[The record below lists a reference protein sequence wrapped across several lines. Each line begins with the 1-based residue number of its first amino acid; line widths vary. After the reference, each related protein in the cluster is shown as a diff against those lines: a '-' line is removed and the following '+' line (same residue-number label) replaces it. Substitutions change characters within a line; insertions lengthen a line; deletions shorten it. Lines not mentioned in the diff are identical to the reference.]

1 MPRIG
6 QEIALISPL
15 TYGNDMIEYAYTGKS
30 LFSPGLDI
38 VMLVIFILIFQIAAN
53 YLYKKFN
60 E

>member
-6 QEIALISPL
+6 QQIAMVSLL

-30 LFSPGLDI
+30 LFPPLLDI
-38 VMLVIFILIFQIAAN
+38 LALIIFILIFQVTAN